1 MNLRRAIKNPGLAV
15 LLILTFTLPPAAA
28 GPAGPTGLVDPYDLA
43 LQGMKERFE
52 ALTDYRCLFDSFV
65 TDGRRSQKWTY
76 RYFFKK
82 PDLIRI
88 EVVSGE
94 NAGAILIIRDGK
106 VRAKP
111 AGLLSIL
118 SLTFRP
124 DDPRVIDV
132 RKNRP
137 DQTPWG
143 YYLDQH
149 LQSLDLAT
157 VLSSS
162 RDTLDGRPVLVYD
175 IASQDPARTQGIARE
190 KIWVAIPDDLLLR
203 YEMYDRAG
211 QLIIMA
217 HFKDILLDQ
226 QLPDSL
232 FKEFKRK
239 FK

>member
-1 MNLRRAIKNPGLAV
+1 MDLRMVEKSPALAV
-15 LLILTFTLPPAAA
+15 FLFLVCTLPSAAA
-28 GPAGPTGLVDPYDLA
+28 GPAGLVDPYDMT
-43 LQGMKERFE
+43 LQGMKDRFE
-52 ALTDYRCLFDSFV
+52 SLTDYSCLFDSFV
-65 TDGRRSQKWTY
+65 SDGRRSQKWTY

-82 PDLIRI
+82 PDLIRMEI
-88 EVVSGE
+88 ISGE
-94 NAGAILIIRDGK
+94 NAGAILIVRDGK

-111 AGLLSIL
+111 AGLLSLL

-124 DDPRVIDV
+124 DDPRVIDI
-132 RKNRP
+132 RKNKP

-149 LQSLDLAT
+149 LQSLGLAT

-162 RDTLDGRPVLVYD
+162 RDTLDGRPVLIYD

-190 KIWVAIPDDLLLR
+190 KIWVAVPDDLLLR
-203 YEMYDRAG
+203 YEMYDRDG
-211 QLIIMA
+211 RLVIMA

-226 QLPDSL
+226 SLPDSL
-232 FKEFKRK
+232 FKEYKRK